1 MSPIRTD
8 VLDTSPHCWCFSI
21 SILDC
26 GGFLNFENSQY
37 VMDGPSE
44 IRPGRSVNRR
54 EMRLK
59 VGLTNVD
66 LYVDLGAIYVE
77 LLSLCQFSQY
87 IHQDSKKHL

>member
-1 MSPIRTD
+1 MSPQRTD

-26 GGFLNFENSQY
+26 GGVSNFENLQY

-44 IRPGRSVNRR
+44 IRPRRSVNRR
-54 EMRLK
+54 ETELE

-66 LYVDLGAIYVE
+66 LYVDLGAIDVE
-77 LLSLCQFSQY
+77 LLSLGQFSQY
-87 IHQDSKKHL
+87 IHQD